1 MIQATSS
8 IFMIRPATFGFNAET
23 SFSNAFQTAVEVS
36 ALQEKV
42 WAEFDNMVAQL
53 RMAGLAVFVFEDTP
67 HPKKPDAVFPNN
79 WVSLHADGTLVLYPM
94 LAKNRRLE
102 RRMDVLEQLRHDFIV
117 TRLLDL
123 TEAELENR
131 FLEGTGSI
139 VFDHLNKTAF
149 ACRSPRTDEKLL
161 QQLCAALGYS
171 PICFDAFDAS
181 GRAIYHTN
189 VLLAI
194 GTSLAVCCAEAI
206 PASQRNAIVR
216 HLEVGGRQLIP
227 ISQKQMASF
236 AGNMLELAD
245 ARGNKIILLSETAY
259 QSLSTKQKACL
270 QKHAKLLPIAIPT
283 IEKIG
288 GGSVRCMVAEIFLS
302 KKEKQ

>member
-1 MIQATSS
+1 
-8 IFMIRPATFGFNAET
+8 MIRPATFGFNAET
-23 SFSNAFQTAVEVS
+23 ALSNAFQRDEATQNMHKK
-36 ALQEKV
+36 AL
-42 WAEFDNMVAQL
+42 AEFDGMVKTL
-53 RMAGLAVFVFEDTP
+53 HEAGLTVHVFEDTP
-67 HPKKPDAVFPNN
+67 QPEKPDAVFPNN
-79 WVSLHADGTLVLYPM
+79 WVSLHAHGTLVLYPM

-139 VFDHLNKTAF
+139 VFDHISKTAF

-161 QQLCAALGYS
+161 KQLCAALGYS
-171 PICFDAFDAS
+171 PICFNAFDAS

-194 GTSLAVCCAEAI
+194 GTSWAVCCAEAI
-206 PASQRNAIVR
+206 PASQRNVIVR

-236 AGNMLELAD
+236 VGNMLELAD
-245 ARGNKIILLSETAY
+245 ARGNKLILLSETAY
-259 QSLSTKQKACL
+259 QSLSTKQKASL

-288 GGSVRCMVAEIFLS
+288 GGSVRCMVAEIFLP
-302 KKEKQ
+302 KKEIQ